1 MWPFPGIPESSPG
14 EPFIEAYKALCLIKA
29 SSLAFLIIL
38 GDIEIS
44 KEAREAQEK
53 GPGRAGRAREGR
65 ESRESQGGQGG
76 REGRES
82 QGGRIRPFKGLH
94 KAL

>member
-1 MWPFPGIPESSPG
+1 MWPFPRVPESSPG

-29 SSLAFLIIL
+29 PSLAFLIIL

-65 ESRESQGGQGG
+65 ETKEAK
-76 REGRES
+76 EGREAQED
-82 QGGRIRPFKGLH
+82 QGST
-94 KAL
+94 

>member
-29 SSLAFLIIL
+29 SSLAFLTIL

-53 GPGRAGRAREGR
+53 GELGEPGKAGRAGRAREAR
-65 ESRESQGGQGG
+65 EGG
-76 REGRES
+76 RAGRARE
-82 QGGRIRPFKGLH
+82 
-94 KAL
+94 AV